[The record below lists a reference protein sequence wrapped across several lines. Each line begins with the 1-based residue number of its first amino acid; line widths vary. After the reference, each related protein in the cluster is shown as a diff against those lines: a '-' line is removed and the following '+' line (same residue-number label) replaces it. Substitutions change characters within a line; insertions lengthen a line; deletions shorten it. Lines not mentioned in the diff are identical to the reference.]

1 MDGGISLSA
10 MSCFKYIPSHFVKII
25 YILYPLSSVSPCCC
39 FAMQLRCQAAQFS
52 LSSSCFQAALLGAW
66 QERIWCWNNP
76 LHLILH
82 AVPFVVSENFTV
94 LPDCMFS
101 PKDIKRNVTPAS
113 ICITVKKPFLNT
125 AGTILMPTL
134 QTWQPQRVLYSNQG
148 SSGFNCE
155 VWEYYSV
162 CECIFPKLIWCLS

>member
-1 MDGGISLSA
+1 MVLQSRWKQSSSEMSENKRDKWMAVFRYQQWAVSNTFRLISWRLYT
-10 MSCFKYIPSHFVKII
+10 F
-25 YILYPLSSVSPCCC
+25 YILSPLCCC

-94 LPDCMFS
+94 LPNCMFS

-113 ICITVKKPFLNT
+113 ICITVKKPFLNS

-155 VWEYYSV
+155 V
-162 CECIFPKLIWCLS
+162 